1 MVGWWEGVG
10 EAGEQ
15 NSGRDV
21 FFEGRIKKRK
31 REIRKLAN
39 LVYM

>member
-1 MVGWWEGVG
+1 MGKELG
-10 EAGEQ
+10 EVGEQ

-21 FFEGRIKKRK
+21 LHERRIKKRK

-39 LVYM
+39 VVYM